1 MKPKITSMVIFILL
15 LVLLSSC
22 IGPIPIISRDAT
34 PATEA
39 EGDLVPTGAPTEPS
53 SPDSIGTVS
62 NMKTQVHAGARD
74 DLKLI
79 EGETPLGN
87 DDFVSV
93 TEGGK
98 ARLEFPG
105 PISLLLFNQSEMDG
119 IKLEYDENS
128 NPRIVNR
135 LIRGGFLGD
144 VESGDQLTVDLAF
157 GVKVNVLGTKFF
169 IIYDEDTGLITI
181 GKFDGT
187 LTVSI
192 PGQDIV
198 ELDDSELVDINSD
211 REIIHYSPF
220 LFTPSQFEEM
230 ADSCNSPIQSVN
242 ILRRDN
248 ELPLPGEAT
257 ADRDRDLPCG
267 SSSQTQVPP
276 TRTPTLTPTPV
287 MWVPLDFCSRS
298 DEDICVY
305 TMGLVN
311 QDMMITLQVQR
322 PNISDLYI
330 LLDNGNRYPCQVI
343 STSQDKYYC
352 IGDQIPPDVTVT
364 MQVFDLDDQLLAQGD
379 FFIPSLA
386 TPTPTPRPTRTPTTT
401 PPTTYP

>member
-1 MKPKITSMVIFILL
+1 MKPKITSTVIFILL

-22 IGPIPIISRDAT
+22 IGPIPITSRDAT

-87 DDFVSV
+87 DGFVSV
-93 TEGGK
+93 TDGGK

-105 PISLLLFNQSEMDG
+105 PISLLLFNQSDMDG
-119 IKLEYDENS
+119 IKLEYDASS

-135 LIRGGFLGD
+135 LIRGGFLGY
-144 VESGDQLTVDLAF
+144 VAPGNRLTIDLAF
-157 GVKVNVLGTKFF
+157 GVKVNVLGTNFF
-169 IIYDEDTGLITI
+169 IIYDEETGLITI

-198 ELDDSELVDINSD
+198 ELADSELVDITSD
-211 REIIHYSPF
+211 GVLRRYSPF

-230 ADSCNSPIQSVN
+230 ADLCSSPIQGAN

-248 ELPLPGEAT
+248 ELPLPGEEA

-267 SSSQTQVPP
+267 SSSQTQV
-276 TRTPTLTPTPV
+276 TPTLTPTLV
-287 MWVPLDFCSRS
+287 TWVPLDYCNRS
-298 DEDICVY
+298 DEDICVHA
-305 TMGLVN
+305 MGLLN
-311 QDMMITLQVQR
+311 QNMMITLQVER
-322 PNISDLYI
+322 PNVSGPYI
-330 LLDNGNRYPCQVI
+330 LIENDNRYICNEI
-343 STSQDKYYC
+343 STAQDKFYC
-352 IGDQIPPDVTVT
+352 VGDQLKANVTVT
-364 MQVFDLDDQLLAQGD
+364 IQVFDQDDELIAQGD
-379 FFIPSLA
+379 FFVPSLFV
-386 TPTPTPRPTRTPTTT
+386 TPTPRPRPQKTH
-401 PPTTYP
+401 YPYK